1 MDKEDPEK
9 WRKKRITSSNSKL
22 GVTLKQ
28 ELMALGTGTR
38 RSVEKQKLRRTLKEE
53 EQAAMLLMALSYGSV
68 HA

>member
-1 MDKEDPEK
+1 MDKEHPEK

-28 ELMALGTGTR
+28 ELMALRTGTR

-53 EQAAMLLMALSYGSV
+53 EQAAMLLMALSCGSV